1 MSLGDLPSG
10 STADPITGAPAAPLS
25 YRDALQLLYRRGHS
39 IRPGLERIRA
49 LADLLDHPERNAPA
63 VQVAGT
69 NGKSTTAW
77 MVGSILAAHG
87 LTAGIYTSPHVQ
99 SLRERYRLVG
109 PALGPAS
116 EPEEPG
122 AVAADPISPAELSA
136 LVEYL
141 LPFVDLVDRGPAGA
155 DGPVSYF
162 ELATAMAFEWMSNR
176 AVGVGVFETGLGGSW
191 DATNV
196 VPGEVAVLTHVAV
209 DHIALLGRTPLDNA
223 REKVGIIKRGAR
235 VVSAGQDPD
244 VAELLAQT
252 AAGLEAEVVILGRDL
267 LLLRDEPAVRGRLVT
282 VDGPLGGRYEDV
294 FVPLLGAHQSANA
307 ALAIGAAEQLLGR
320 GLDPAAV
327 AAGMAA
333 VTSPGRLEVVGHEP
347 LVVLDGAHNP
357 DAAATLGP
365 ALDEAFGARR
375 RILVAS
381 IFADK
386 DLEGILKALLPGAA
400 HTIFTRNANPRAAAP
415 AQLAEIAAGLGAES
429 VLIEDLAAAI
439 DAAREDAGPEGLV
452 VISGSLATVGEART
466 LLVGP
471 VE

>member
-1 MSLGDLPSG
+1 MGDLPSDFAAG
-10 STADPITGAPAAPLS
+10 PIAGVPAARLS
-25 YRDALQLLYRRGHS
+25 YRDALQLLYERGYS

-49 LADLLDHPERNAPA
+49 LADLLDHPERTAPA

-77 MVGSILAAHG
+77 MVGSVLAAHG
-87 LTAGIYTSPHVQ
+87 LIAGVYTSPHIQ
-99 SLRERYRLVG
+99 TLRERYRLVG
-109 PALGPAS
+109 PVLGQAGPD
-116 EPEEPG
+116 EPG
-122 AVAADPISPAELSA
+122 AVAADSITPEELAA

-141 LPFVDLVDRGPAGA
+141 LPFVDLVDRGPAGE

-162 ELATAMAFEWMSNR
+162 ELATAVGFEWMSNH
-176 AVGVGVFETGLGGSW
+176 AVGVGVYEAGLGGSW
-191 DATNV
+191 DATNI
-196 VPGEVAVLTHVAV
+196 VPGEVAILTHVAV
-209 DHIALLGRTPLDNA
+209 DHIGLLGRTPLDNA
-223 REKVGIIKRGAR
+223 REKVGIIKPGAR
-235 VVSAGQDPD
+235 VVSAAQDPD

-252 AAGLEAEVVILGRDL
+252 AAGLGAEVVVLGRDL
-267 LLLRDEPAVRGRLVT
+267 LLRHDELGVGGRLIEVE
-282 VDGPLGGRYEDV
+282 GPLGGRYEDV
-294 FVPLLGAHQSANA
+294 FVPLLGAHQAANA

-333 VTSPGRLEVVGHEP
+333 VTSPGRLEVVGREP

-357 DAAATLGP
+357 DAAAALGP

-386 DLEGILKALLPGAA
+386 DLEGILSALLPGAA
-400 HTIFTRNANPRAAAP
+400 RTIFTRNANPRAAAP
-415 AQLAEIAAGLGAES
+415 AQLAEIAAGVGIEA
-429 VLIEDLAAAI
+429 VVIEDLASAI
-439 DAAREDAGPEGLV
+439 DAGREEAGPEGLV
-452 VISGSLATVGEART
+452 VITGSLATVGEART